1 MMDVIGVGVGVGAG
15 AKKDATDV
23 AEDSACSA
31 IAGVFFFLRSRSP
44 MRRLKQWRCVKL
56 IGKMSTDP
64 EDEELFPLFHSS
76 IVFFIHPYCI
86 HLNPLD
92 GIVYTKYCV
101 YRSLIAGSAQNNS
114 KKRCLKFWNDIDIF
128 CRI

>member
-44 MRRLKQWRCVKL
+44 MRRLKQRRCVKL
-56 IGKMSTDP
+56 IGKMSTEP
-64 EDEELFPLFHSS
+64 EDEELFPSFHHQSYFSS
-76 IVFFIHPYCI
+76 IYFVEKKSIR
-86 HLNPLD
+86 PL
-92 GIVYTKYCV
+92 V
-101 YRSLIAGSAQNNS
+101 RS
-114 KKRCLKFWNDIDIF
+114 
-128 CRI
+128 CRSFTSLF